1 MPLNYAQA
9 NHIADLLQNGQ
20 LISSGS
26 GLCYTMFRFKDGLF
40 LIQEEDIREDYHVE
54 QSCSRTEFVQV
65 IQQRNFPILENY
77 LDKTGQ
83 EQPLRYPKQKPRIP

>member
-1 MPLNYAQA
+1 MLLNYTQA
-9 NHIADLLQNGQ
+9 NHIADLLQAGQ

-26 GLCYTMFRFKDGLF
+26 GLCYTMFRFKDGMF
-40 LIQEEDIREDYHVE
+40 QIQEDDIREDYHFE
-54 QSCSRTEFVQV
+54 QSFNRTEFVQL

-77 LDKTGQ
+77 LNKT

>member
-1 MPLNYAQA
+1 MPLNYTQA
-9 NHIADLLQNGQ
+9 NYIADLLQGGQ

-26 GLCYTMFRFKDGLF
+26 GLCYTMFQFKDGLF
-40 LIQEEDIREDYHVE
+40 LIEEEDIRENYHVE
-54 QSCSRTEFVQV
+54 QLYSRTEFVQL

-77 LDKTGQ
+77 LNRT

>member
-1 MPLNYAQA
+1 MLLNYTQA
-9 NHIADLLQNGQ
+9 NHIADLLQAGQ

-26 GLCYTMFRFKDGLF
+26 GLCYTMFRFKDGMF
-40 LIQEEDIREDYHVE
+40 QIQEEDIREDYHFE
-54 QSCSRTEFVQV
+54 QSCNRTEFVQL

-77 LDKTGQ
+77 LNKT